1 MRVHVHVVVVA
12 TKVHLFPEVAT
23 CTVRVRIRTIH
34 ISGSTFNIR
43 TKVRK
48 YESTF
53 VLSKVRKYF
62 RTFEGSLSVY
72 LSSYVV

>member
-53 VLSKVRKYF
+53 ESTKVLSYF
-62 RTFEGSLSVY
+62 RTFVRILKVLPEI
-72 LSSYVV
+72 